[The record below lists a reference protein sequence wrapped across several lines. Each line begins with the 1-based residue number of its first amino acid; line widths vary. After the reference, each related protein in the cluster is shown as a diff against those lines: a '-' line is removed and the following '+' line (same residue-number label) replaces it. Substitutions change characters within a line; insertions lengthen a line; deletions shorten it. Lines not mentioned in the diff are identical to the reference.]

1 MILLQSNSEVSQFS
15 IFTESYVLADI
26 VIDIISKM
34 KQGKPRALSLCGLA
48 AKIFLK

>member
-1 MILLQSNSEVSQFS
+1 MILLQRDSELCQFS

-34 KQGKPRALSLCGLA
+34 KQGKQLALGLSGLC
-48 AKIFLK
+48 